1 MMKKRIIRFFKNK
14 YILATT
20 IFLLWICFFNNI
32 DLFYVIESRI
42 ELHQIKSDARE
53 LERKNKELKASLED
67 LNNNSAS
74 LEKFARETYFM
85 KKDNEVVFVFKERA
99 E

>member
-1 MMKKRIIRFFKNK
+1 MKKRIIRFFKNK

>member
-1 MMKKRIIRFFKNK
+1 MKKRVIKFFKNK
-14 YILATT
+14 YILAST

-32 DLFYVIESRI
+32 DLFYIVESRL
-42 ELHQIKSDARE
+42 ELHQLKHDAKE

-85 KKDNEVVFVFKERA
+85 KKENEVVFVFKERA